1 MSHTDTV
8 RGTLIRSEVSAQSEQ
23 WYSSHR
29 VVRSQNEDS
38 ALTRE
43 RGEHEAEGDQA
54 GREAVHST
62 CRLVGMRNGVTGGL
76 RVRM

>member
-1 MSHTDTV
+1 MV
-8 RGTLIRSEVSAQSEQ
+8 K
-23 WYSSHR
+23 
-29 VVRSQNEDS
+29 SQNEDT

-43 RGEHEAEGDQA
+43 QGEHEADGDQA

-62 CRLVGMRNGVTGGL
+62 LRLVGMRKGVTEGL

>member
-1 MSHTDTV
+1 M
-8 RGTLIRSEVSAQSEQ
+8 
-23 WYSSHR
+23 
-29 VVRSQNEDS
+29 VRSQNEDT

-43 RGEHEAEGDQA
+43 QGEHEADGDHA

-62 CRLVGMRNGVTGGL
+62 CRLVGMRNGVTGDL

>member
-1 MSHTDTV
+1 M
-8 RGTLIRSEVSAQSEQ
+8 
-23 WYSSHR
+23 
-29 VVRSQNEDS
+29 VRSQNEDT

-43 RGEHEAEGDQA
+43 QGEHEADGDHA